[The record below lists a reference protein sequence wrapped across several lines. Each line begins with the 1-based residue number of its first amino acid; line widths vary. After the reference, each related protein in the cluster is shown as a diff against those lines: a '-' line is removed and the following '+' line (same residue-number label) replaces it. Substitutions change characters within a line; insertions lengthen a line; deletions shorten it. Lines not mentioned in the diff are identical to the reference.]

1 MLNIITS
8 GNVEKLLK
16 LAVLKC
22 VYAFIVTFS
31 IEVYRKVFVL
41 LEELWVP
48 LCRMFIAAFV
58 SASINNPQ
66 EQL

>member
-1 MLNIITS
+1 MLFAILSNNFGYLST
-8 GNVEKLLK
+8 
-16 LAVLKC
+16 
-22 VYAFIVTFS
+22 IVTFS

-48 LCRMFIAAFV
+48 LCRMFIAEFV
-58 SASINNPQ
+58 SASIISPQ

>member
-1 MLNIITS
+1 MIMLTKNMS
-8 GNVEKLLK
+8 
-16 LAVLKC
+16 
-22 VYAFIVTFS
+22 YIVNFS

-58 SASINNPQ
+58 SASIINPQ
-66 EQL
+66 EQE